1 MSIADITD
9 DRMGGPRQNER
20 TPPHDVLAE
29 QSALGGML
37 LSKDAV
43 ADVVETLRGTDFY
56 VPKHEIIFE
65 AILTLYS
72 HGEPTDVVA
81 VTDEL
86 IKTGELQRAGGADYL
101 HTLTSIVPTAANA
114 GYYGSIVSERA
125 LLRRLV
131 DAGTRIVQ
139 MGYSGQGEALDLVN
153 SAQAEIYGVTGAD
166 AAEDYV
172 PLTVAV
178 DSAVEEIEAARG
190 RDGQMTGI
198 PTGFQRLDQL
208 TNGLHP
214 GQMVIIAARPAMG
227 KALALDTPLP
237 TPTGWTTMGAVRVG
251 DELYGADGS
260 PTRVVAATEVMHDR
274 PCYEVEFS
282 DGSTIIA
289 DAEHQ
294 WVTETRAARRG
305 GATPPSIVTTETMA
319 ATLTVGAEAR
329 ANHSVRNA
337 LPLQAAHADLPVAPY
352 ALGAWL
358 GDGHSGG
365 ARLTSETSEIPRH
378 AARGGLRA
386 VAHGDMLYSLKLLER
401 EPLVRDCEVC
411 GVVFT
416 ARHPHVRTCGRKCGP
431 KNKGAHPERLSCPD
445 CGAPYSGE
453 AQRCDACHRD
463 HGSFTAL
470 LRKAGVLG
478 DKHVPAAYLRASEAQ
493 RRELLAGLLDTDGTV
508 VAGVGSCQFAVTN
521 KRLADSVY
529 ELVVSLGYRCGRTTK
544 RVKGRTEASST
555 CYILNFSTTDDV
567 FWLER
572 KRLRHAQERPA
583 NTARI
588 GRRYVTAVRRVESV
602 PVRCV
607 QVDNDS
613 HLYLAGGSM
622 IPTHNS
628 TLALDFARAAA
639 IKHDM
644 PTIFFSL
651 EMGKSEIAMRL
662 MSAEG
667 AIPLQAMRK
676 GTLDQRDWTTI
687 AAVRGRINDAPLYI
701 DDSPNMTL
709 VEIRAKCRRLKQ
721 RVGLKMVVI
730 DYLQLMTSGKRVES
744 RQQEVSEFSR
754 ALKLLAKELGV
765 PVVALSQLNRGPEQR
780 QDKKPAL
787 SDLRESGSIEQDADM
802 VVLLHREAA
811 YEKDSPR
818 AGEADLIVAKHRNG
832 PTDTITVA
840 FQGHFSRF
848 TDMAPAGDFFDG

>member
-1 MSIADITD
+1 MSIADISEE
-9 DRMGGPRQNER
+9 RLGGRREHER

-29 QSALGGML
+29 QSALGGMM

-43 ADVVETLRGTDFY
+43 ADVIETLRGTDFY
-56 VPKHEIIFE
+56 IPKHEVIFE

-114 GYYGSIVSERA
+114 GYYASIVSERA

-131 DAGTRIVQ
+131 EAGTRIVQ
-139 MGYSGQGEALDLVN
+139 LGYSGQGEAVDLVN
-153 SAQAEIYGVTGAD
+153 NAQAEIYGVTGAD
-166 AAEDYV
+166 TAEDYV
-172 PLTVAV
+172 PLTIAV
-178 DSAVEEIEAARG
+178 DAAVDEIEAARG

-198 PTGFQRLDQL
+198 PTGFQGLDQL

-214 GQMVIIAARPAMG
+214 GQLIIIAARPAMG

-237 TPTGWTTMGAVRVG
+237 TPTGWTTMGAVEVG
-251 DELYGADGS
+251 DELYAADGR
-260 PTRVVAATEVMHDR
+260 PTRVVAATGVMLDR

-294 WVTETRAARRG
+294 WVTETRATRRG
-305 GATPPSIVTTETMA
+305 GRGDAAIVTTEQMR
-319 ATLTVGAEAR
+319 ATLTVTADAR
-329 ANHSVRNA
+329 ANHSVRNTQA
-337 LPLQAAHADLPVAPY
+337 LQAPEADLPVAPY

-358 GDGHSGG
+358 GDGHSDG
-365 ARLTSETSEIPRH
+365 ARITSESDEIPSFI
-378 AARGGLRA
+378 ARSGLRA
-386 VAHGDMLYSLKLLER
+386 ESRGGMLYSIQLLER
-401 EPLVRDCEVC
+401 EKLVRACEVC
-411 GVVFT
+411 GAEFV
-416 ARHPHVRTCGRKCGP
+416 ARHPHVRTCGRACGP
-431 KNKGAHPERLSCPD
+431 KNKGAHPERMSCPD
-445 CGAPYSGE
+445 CGQPYSGE
-453 AQRCDACHRD
+453 AQRCADCYRD

-508 VAGVGSCQFAVTN
+508 VRGVGSCQFAVTS
-521 KRLADSVY
+521 KKLADSVY

-544 RVKGRTEASST
+544 MVHGRSEASST
-555 CYILNFSTTDDV
+555 CYILNFSTTEDV

-572 KRLRHAQERPA
+572 KRALHEQERPV
-583 NTARI
+583 NTLRT
-588 GRRYVTAVRRVESV
+588 GRRYVKAIRPVTSV

-607 QVDNDS
+607 QVDNDD
-613 HLYLAGGSM
+613 HLYLAGESM

-628 TLALDFARAAA
+628 TLALDFARASA
-639 IKHDM
+639 IKGNM
-644 PTIFFSL
+644 PTIVFSL
-651 EMGKSEIAMRL
+651 EMGRSEIAMRL

-667 AIPLQAMRK
+667 AVPLQSMRK
-676 GTLDQRDWTTI
+676 GTLDNRDWTTI
-687 AAVRGRINDAPLYI
+687 ASTRGRINDAPLYI

-765 PVVALSQLNRGPEQR
+765 PVIALSQLNRGPEQR
-780 QDKKPAL
+780 ADKKPAL

-848 TDMAPAGDFFDG
+848 TDMAVGEFA

>member
-1 MSIADITD
+1 MSIADISD
-9 DRMGGPRQNER
+9 ERLGGPREERGAER
-20 TPPHDVLAE
+20 TPPHDLLAE

-43 ADVVETLRGTDFY
+43 ADVIETLRGTDFY
-56 VPKHEIIFE
+56 VPKHELIFE
-65 AILTLYS
+65 AILSLYS

-114 GYYGSIVSERA
+114 GYYASIVNERA

-131 DAGTRIVQ
+131 EAGTRIVQ
-139 MGYSGQGEALDLVN
+139 MGYNGQGEALDLVN
-153 SAQAEIYGVTGAD
+153 NAQAEIYSVTGAER
-166 AAEDYV
+166 AEDYV
-172 PLTVAV
+172 PLQVAV
-178 DSAVEEIEAARG
+178 DAAVDEIEAARG

-198 PTGFQRLDQL
+198 PTGFSGLDQL

-214 GQMVIIAARPAMG
+214 GQMIIIAARPAMG

-237 TPTGWTTMGAVRVG
+237 TPTGWTTMGSVKVG
-251 DELYGADGS
+251 DELYDADGR
-260 PTRVVAATEVMHDR
+260 PTKVVAATEVMWDR
-274 PCYEVEFS
+274 PCYEIEFS
-282 DGSTIIA
+282 DGSKIIA

-294 WVTETRAARRG
+294 WLTETRASRRG
-305 GATPPSIVTTETMA
+305 GRVGATVVTTEQMR
-319 ATLTVGAEAR
+319 ATLTVGAEQR
-329 ANHSVRNA
+329 ANHAVRNA
-337 LPLQAAHADLPVAPY
+337 RPLQAPDADLPVAPY

-358 GDGHSGG
+358 GDGHSDA
-365 ARLTSETSEIPRH
+365 ARITSETDEIPSLIS
-378 AARGGLRA
+378 RGGLRA
-386 VAHGDMLYSLKLLER
+386 QARGGMLYSIQLLER
-401 EPLVRDCEVC
+401 EDRVRACEVC
-411 GVVFT
+411 GASFT
-416 ARHPHVRTCGRKCGP
+416 ARHPHVRTCGRTCGP

-445 CGAPYSGE
+445 CGQPFSGE
-453 AQRCDACHRD
+453 AQRCAACHHD

-508 VAGVGSCQFAVTN
+508 VRGVGSCQFAVTN
-521 KRLADSVY
+521 KKLADSVY

-544 RVKGRTEASST
+544 RVQGRSEQSST
-555 CYILNFSTTDDV
+555 CYILNFTATDDV

-572 KRLRHAQERPA
+572 KRALHEQERPS
-583 NTARI
+583 TTVRT
-588 GRRYVTAVRRVESV
+588 GQRYVKAIRPIESV

-607 QVDNDS
+607 QVDNDA
-613 HLYLAGGSM
+613 HLYLAGESM

-639 IKHDM
+639 IKADM

-667 AIPLQAMRK
+667 AVPLQSMRK
-676 GTLDQRDWTTI
+676 GTLDSRDWTTI
-687 AAVRGRINDAPLYI
+687 AATRGRINDAPLYI

-754 ALKLLAKELGV
+754 ALKLLAKELQV
-765 PVVALSQLNRGPEQR
+765 PVIALSQLNRGPEQR
-780 QDKKPAL
+780 ADKKPAL

-848 TDMAPAGDFFDG
+848 TDMAPGDFG